1 MSHKHALTARAV
13 YGAYLTFQLVSHAH
27 MYEDNDVTESR
38 TYNHPGQRHLK
49 NMIPF
54 RHRQDVGNGN
64 GNGAAANGGDDVEG
78 SPHAEEAEEE
88 EEVPQT
94 SLVQALVLLAVV
106 TVLVAIT
113 AEFLVDSVDG
123 LTNGGGISKEFVS
136 IILLAIVGNAA
147 EHVTAVTGGLAL
159 YAST

>member
-1 MSHKHALTARAV
+1 MSHRHALTARAV

-64 GNGAAANGGDDVEG
+64 GAAANGGDDVEG
-78 SPHAEEAEEE
+78 SPHAEEAEEEE

-106 TVLVAIT
+106 TVLVAVT

-123 LTNGGGISKEFVS
+123 LTIKGNISKEFVS